1 MQGESTLAAV
11 VAHTREGRHPVSVR
25 SERSAQEAARANE
38 LTISPSFGFDA
49 AYPFTGMPRGHCY
62 HEVHGHSVTMEVSVR
77 GQPQAPNG
85 FVADFCAPESACKG
99 PHKALDYTLLNEVP
113 GLAQPSPGNIC
124 VWIWGK
130 LRPKFPGL
138 KQVTLR
144 RDSLGQACTSQS

>member
-1 MQGESTLAAV
+1 MHGDSTLAAV

-62 HEVHGHSVTMEVSVR
+62 HKVHGHSFTVEVSVR
-77 GQPQAPNG
+77 GQPQSPIG
-85 FVADFCAPESACKG
+85 FVADFSALESACKG
-99 PHKALDYTLLNEVP
+99 TYRALDYTLLSEVP
-113 GLAQPSPGNIC
+113 GLQQASPENIC
-124 VWIWGK
+124 VWSWGK

-138 KQVTLR
+138 RQVTLR
-144 RDSLGQACTSQS
+144 RDSLGQASTSQS